1 MYRLEKGKCRA
12 QLKGKVEIGLREEAR
27 IVLKLPT
34 FLFDMLKGSS
44 VGNERNLGIVS
55 HQKRSFT
62 E

>member
-55 HQKRSFT
+55 H
-62 E
+62 